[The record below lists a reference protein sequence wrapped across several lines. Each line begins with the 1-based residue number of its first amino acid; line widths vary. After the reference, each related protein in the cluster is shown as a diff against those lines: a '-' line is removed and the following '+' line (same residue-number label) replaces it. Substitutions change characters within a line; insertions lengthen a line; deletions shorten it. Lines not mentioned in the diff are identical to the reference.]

1 MTLPLADIL
10 NLFFAE
16 LFVFN
21 FGIIA
26 RGYIENDINLQQLL
40 EPIKAE

>member
-21 FGIIA
+21 FGIIE
-26 RGYIENDINLQQLL
+26 RRYIENDINLQQLL